1 MAVVLRTSGWEK
13 LGLAGRSQKD
23 GGHGVVGAH
32 GLRQQRSSFVLF
44 SAYTL
49 GIFPQM
55 LE

>member
-1 MAVVLRTSGWEK
+1 MAVVWGTSGWEK
-13 LGLAGRSQKD
+13 LGLVGRSQKD

-32 GLRQQRSSFVLF
+32 GLRQQWSSSVLF

-49 GIFPQM
+49 GIFPRT